1 MEKILNRKVRILL
14 LCLVGM
20 LMAVK
25 PCFAMQCSS
34 IETCQ
39 EISPNVYNPF
49 HKKRAF
55 THEGIPFIICC
66 QEHSPKKIMTQL
78 F

>member
-25 PCFAMQCSS
+25 GVAQ
-34 IETCQ
+34 
-39 EISPNVYNPF
+39 
-49 HKKRAF
+49 A
-55 THEGIPFIICC
+55 IIVKGSVKDK
-66 QEHSPKKIMTQL
+66 QGRLLLAPM

>member
-25 PCFAMQCSS
+25 GVAQAIIP
-34 IETCQ
+34 
-39 EISPNVYNPF
+39 VG
-49 HKKRAF
+49 
-55 THEGIPFIICC
+55 GINL
-66 QEHSPKKIMTQL
+66 S
-78 F
+78 